1 MNGVI
6 GGGMGHSRG
15 ETPYPLSRV
24 GKGNVEPQLC
34 FKWEGKE
41 IEGGPTQCLCLL
53 GEVGSEREGRSCR
66 LKEAQDR

>member
-6 GGGMGHSRG
+6 GGGMGYSRG
-15 ETPYPLSRV
+15 EIFYFLSRV
-24 GKGNVEPQLC
+24 GKGNVEFQLC

-41 IEGGPTQCLCLL
+41 IEGGFIQCFCLF

-66 LKEAQDR
+66 FKEVQDR